1 MWTHRTLRLGV
12 AVAAICLVLGPGPL
26 AQTPVQSPATPA
38 LPASLTPAQF
48 WKLSADL
55 SEPDGYFRSENLVSN
70 EHTYQYVIPALKKA
84 VAPGGAYLGVAPD
97 QNFTFM
103 AAIRPSIAFILDIRR
118 GNLLEH
124 LMYKALFEL
133 STDRADFVSRLF
145 SKPRPAGLTA
155 TTSVYDLFSA
165 YARVA
170 TSETLYRKNLAA
182 MRTHLTRTRGFP
194 LTADD
199 WQQLE
204 TIYFAFFW
212 DGPSL
217 RYTSNPN
224 GMPSGRGASI
234 INTRF
239 PSYEELIIQT
249 DWEGT
254 PRSYLANE
262 DNFRFIKSLQQKNLI
277 IPVIGNFAGTKS
289 LRSIGRYLRERR
301 TPVTAYYVSNVEQYL
316 YQDQLFDAFARNVAT
331 LPVDRRSTFIRSVS
345 TRFGYDGTLTWSDG
359 RATALYPIAQFVRD
373 HEVGLLSTY
382 FDLNAR
388 SAK

>member
-1 MWTHRTLRLGV
+1 MWPHRTLRLAV
-12 AVAAICLVLGPGPL
+12 AVAAVCLVFSPRPL
-26 AQTPVQSPATPA
+26 AQSASQAAPT
-38 LPASLTPAQF
+38 LPASLTSTQF
-48 WKLSADL
+48 WKLSQDL

-70 EHTYQYVIPALKKA
+70 EHTYQYVIPALKKL

-97 QNFTFM
+97 QNFTYM

-133 STDRADFVSRLF
+133 SVDRADFVSRLF
-145 SKPRPAGLTA
+145 SKPRPPGLTA
-155 TTSVYDLFSA
+155 TTSVFALFSA

-170 TSETLYRKNLAA
+170 TSETLYRRNLAA
-182 MRTHLTRTRGFP
+182 LREHLTRTRGLP

-204 TIYFAFFW
+204 AIYFAFFW
-212 DGPSL
+212 EGPSL
-217 RYTSNPN
+217 RYTSTPI
-224 GMPSGRGASI
+224 GAPSGRGGVM
-234 INTRF
+234 INSRF

-249 DWEGT
+249 DWDGT
-254 PRSYLANE
+254 ARSYLATE
-262 DNFRFIKSLQQKNLI
+262 DNFRFIKGLEQKNLI
-277 IPVIGNFAGTKS
+277 IPVIGNFSGTKS

-301 TPVTAYYVSNVEQYL
+301 TAVAAYYVSNVEQYL
-316 YQDQLFDAFARNVAT
+316 FQDGIFDAFARNVAT
-331 LPVDRRSTFIRSVS
+331 LPADARSTFIRSVS

-359 RATALYPIAQFVRD
+359 RATALYPIPQFVRD
-373 HEVGLLSTY
+373 HELGLLPGY

-388 SAK
+388 SVK